1 MRIFQGKCE
10 KNVFFLKN
18 DLTNDENAVILCN
31 IQGGVVAKR
40 LGSGLQNRV
49 DRFDSDP
56 RLHFFFAFFQESVSN
71 PCKKH
76 SVAPANSDLPR
87 NRVFFLP

>member
-1 MRIFQGKCE
+1 MCGFFKG
-10 KNVFFLKN
+10 NVKKTYFFSKN

-56 RLHFFFAFFQESVSN
+56 RLHFFLPFFKN
-71 PCKKH
+71 
-76 SVAPANSDLPR
+76 L
-87 NRVFFLP
+87 